1 MDKRGKQ
8 CGVQRTYKN
17 KRVIGSVPPIMSP
30 QGPVLAGNSNPNK
43 RFQNVDAEMS
53 DASSYNGGSPKR
65 GGSVKEGAAAEE

>member
-17 KRVIGSVPPIMSP
+17 KRVIGSVPPVMSP
-30 QGPVLAGNSNPNK
+30 QNLVLAGGNSSK

-65 GGSVKEGAAAEE
+65 GGNVKEGAAAEE